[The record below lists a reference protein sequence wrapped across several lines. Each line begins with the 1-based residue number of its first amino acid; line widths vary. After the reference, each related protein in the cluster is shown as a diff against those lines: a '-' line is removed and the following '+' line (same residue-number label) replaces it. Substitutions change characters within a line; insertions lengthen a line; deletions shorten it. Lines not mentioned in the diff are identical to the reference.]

1 MYIVFSVYVS
11 MFSIWARLL
20 KFSCCCCCS
29 PDLSTYWM
37 EYDRALLHLQ
47 MCPHV
52 TWRAVLVFAFRIVGS
67 RPPSMDL
74 KPNLSRPMFVIA
86 MTEYVLMIQ
95 LNRVEFASIFISM
108 EVGRWLGA
116 TTFFYVQR
124 PNNPNSPYNTIA
136 PSGGA
141 NRFLYQANDS
151 PVPLPFPPSHLS
163 IYIYTHIIKVFQSN
177 QLINIWTLIKQMSNV
192 TSN

>member
-1 MYIVFSVYVS
+1 
-11 MFSIWARLL
+11 
-20 KFSCCCCCS
+20 
-29 PDLSTYWM
+29 
-37 EYDRALLHLQ
+37 
-47 MCPHV
+47 
-52 TWRAVLVFAFRIVGS
+52 
-67 RPPSMDL
+67 MDL

-95 LNRVEFASIFISM
+95 LNRVEYASIFISM

-116 TTFFYVQR
+116 TTFSYVQR

-151 PVPLPFPPSHLS
+151 PVPLPFPS
-163 IYIYTHIIKVFQSN
+163 IYLYIYTHNKSVSIKPIN
-177 QLINIWTLIKQMSNV
+177 QYLNIN
-192 TSN
+192 